1 MIYQREYHYLIAG
14 LPDIV
19 IGQSKVAL
27 KVADFKAEL
36 QQFLHPEDFQLLQML
51 FLRFDNQN
59 LLYLLQKSEAA
70 WDPMGRFS
78 QEELL
83 QGLEDDSTLLPSYLQ
98 VFAQAYREGKDI
110 FNGMGWENQLTWL
123 YYDYVLSNAAGFLA
137 DWFTFERDF
146 KNILAALSARRHG
159 LSSEGQLIGN
169 NPVTEALRK
178 SHARDFGLSQEYPF
192 VDKLLKTEEQ
202 TDLLERER
210 IITQLKWNQIDEMN
224 TFHYFTI
231 DRLLGFMLKLISY
244 ERWSVL
250 DPDQGREVLEE
261 KVIDLERSF
270 VFLKEFEL

>member
-14 LPDIV
+14 LPDIL
-19 IGQSKVAL
+19 IGQSKVAF
-27 KVADFKAEL
+27 KVSDFKAEL
-36 QQFLHPEDFQLLQML
+36 QQFLHPEDFRLLEML

-59 LLYLLQKSEAA
+59 LLLLLQKNEEG
-70 WDPMGRFS
+70 WDAMGSFS
-78 QEELL
+78 QEDLL
-83 QGLEDDSTLLPSYLQ
+83 QGLEDDSKLLPAYMQ
-98 VFAQAYREGKDI
+98 VFAKAFRDGQDI
-110 FNGMGWENQLTWL
+110 LPGMSWENQLTWL
-123 YYDYVLSNAAGFLA
+123 YYDYVLSSTAGFLA
-137 DWFTFERDF
+137 DWFAFEQDF

-178 SHARDFGLSQEYPF
+178 SHARDFGLSQEYPY
-192 VDKLLKTEEQ
+192 VDKLLKIEEQ

-244 ERWSVL
+244 ERWITL
-250 DPDQGREVLEE
+250 DPDQGREVLEG
-261 KVIDLERSF
+261 KIGALERSF
-270 VFLKEFEL
+270 VFSKEFEL